1 MRILPSPHITSEA
14 GFTLFELI
22 VTLVLTG
29 IVFVG
34 AMQAYNAMTA
44 ASYDL
49 HIRIETNVQAQ
60 AIIQTRPEKT
70 HKISRAEIRYLS
82 YFSYRKSL

>member
-1 MRILPSPHITSEA
+1 MRTPPLSSITSEA

-22 VTLVLTG
+22 VTMVLTS

-60 AIIQTRPEKT
+60 AIIQ
-70 HKISRAEIRYLS
+70 
-82 YFSYRKSL
+82 